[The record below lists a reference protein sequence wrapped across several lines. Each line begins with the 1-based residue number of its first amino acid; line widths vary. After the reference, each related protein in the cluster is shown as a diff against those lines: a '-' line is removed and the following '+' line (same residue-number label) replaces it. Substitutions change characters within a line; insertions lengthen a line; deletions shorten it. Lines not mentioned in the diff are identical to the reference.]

1 MPREHYCPCEVRCHR
16 GKWVSKATFTRHK
29 KRYLQHILMP
39 LLLEEDIEEDS
50 EDETADVEDVEQN
63 GGSDDE
69 MGKDLEEDISSLD
82 PIIPDESPP
91 RKKAKLT
98 DDVYTEEDFD
108 DFAVRLFYTCTF
120 FLYGF

>member
-1 MPREHYCPCEVRCHR
+1 
-16 GKWVSKATFTRHK
+16 
-29 KRYLQHILMP
+29 
-39 LLLEEDIEEDS
+39 LEEDIEEDS
-50 EDETADVEDVEQN
+50 EEETADGEDADGEEN

-69 MGKDLEEDISSLD
+69 MDEDLDEDISSLD

-120 FLYGF
+120 FFIWFLIEPVSGFLSKLAYLLSTTIRADGHHLQHLR